1 MNDNTLQYVLLN
13 LKDVS
18 HTNDAFSPGW
28 PRAAR
33 RDMCTADL
41 FWGTRK
47 GFNGFESQRAVF
59 VSQTSGWRGERK
71 GKRSWNLR
79 QRGCWVLPVL
89 AWRSHRGGFHSRWRR
104 PGHYHLCPTPWW
116 ERCLFQFE
124 SGPLEERERE
134 RERAPRFMSKRSEN
148 FPLNTFAPALTWCWC
163 IWPNY
168 GILIFLVCFN

>member
-1 MNDNTLQYVLLN
+1 MMPSPRDDLELRGEICAQRTCFEEQERVLMALR
-13 LKDVS
+13 VS
-18 HTNDAFSPGW
+18 GLSLW
-28 PRAAR
+28 
-33 RDMCTADL
+33 
-41 FWGTRK
+41 
-47 GFNGFESQRAVF
+47 
-59 VSQTSGWRGERK
+59 SQTSGWRGERK